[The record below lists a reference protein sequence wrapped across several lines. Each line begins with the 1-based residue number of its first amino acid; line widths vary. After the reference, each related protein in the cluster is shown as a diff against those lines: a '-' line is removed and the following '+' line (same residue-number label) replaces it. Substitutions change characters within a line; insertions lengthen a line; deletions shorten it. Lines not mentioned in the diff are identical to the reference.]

1 MLVTGGAVVASDEG
15 LGIDPD
21 DHLHPGASVFSSN
34 KERIFVVDG
43 ALPSNVVGRSS
54 NVKEKPGI
62 FRLV

>member
-1 MLVTGGAVVASDEG
+1 MFVVEGVLVASVKG

-43 ALPSNVVGRSS
+43 ALPSNAVGRSS